1 MGMKVNNYMV
11 SENYGRSNSK
21 KNKENVSP
29 IRDIKKKTIK
39 KIISNGS
46 NCTKKQSVSRR
57 PQSGSGVAP
66 FQHIQKVLET
76 SANLNR

>member
-1 MGMKVNNYMV
+1 MKVNNYMV

-57 PQSGSGVAP
+57 P
-66 FQHIQKVLET
+66 
-76 SANLNR
+76 

>member
-1 MGMKVNNYMV
+1 MSDNQRKAHQSRLTMGMKVNNYMV

-29 IRDIKKKTIK
+29 IRDIKKKTMK

-57 PQSGSGVAP
+57 P
-66 FQHIQKVLET
+66 
-76 SANLNR
+76 